1 MLFVEY
7 NRVMRRVLFIILLL
21 TLFAVCP
28 ENKSLAAY
36 NEDLPKDMQ
45 VEDEPDPILPN
56 IFIWQIPDE
65 DIIPAEDISSEDAD
79 DENISEEPKTEE
91 ELYFANYDNIPLKG
105 YLDFI
110 EDSNSISLKKP
121 DEELVLNLSV
131 PQKFEMVNLSEK
143 DKRNLPVTTFAN
155 NVYTRSTN
163 DIQYNIAPFDNATEI
178 SHGPFS
184 VGTSYNESIDTSDL
198 GFTTSLYTKYENKYF
213 ALKSSY
219 DKNTGVLYS
228 DVIDK
233 FSFAPELKLNRYVSI
248 KDVVTSDI
256 TRNRKKNEVILSIKP
271 SNDDRVRFEFGAGHT
286 YDSNNE
292 LLRTQ
297 IKFSTQYKW

>member
-198 GFTTSLYTKYENKYF
+198 GFTTSLYTKYEN
-213 ALKSSY
+213 S
-219 DKNTGVLYS
+219 
-228 DVIDK
+228 
-233 FSFAPELKLNRYVSI
+233 
-248 KDVVTSDI
+248 VV
-256 TRNRKKNEVILSIKP
+256 
-271 SNDDRVRFEFGAGHT
+271 
-286 YDSNNE
+286 
-292 LLRTQ
+292 
-297 IKFSTQYKW
+297 

>member
-1 MLFVEY
+1 
-7 NRVMRRVLFIILLL
+7 MRRIIFIISLL
-21 TLFAVCP
+21 TLTICP
-28 ENKSLAAY
+28 ANICLAAY
-36 NEDLPKDMQ
+36 NMDLPENMQ
-45 VEDEPDPILPN
+45 VEDEPDPVLPN

-65 DIIPAEDISSEDAD
+65 DIIPAEEISDEDY
-79 DENISEEPKTEE
+79 IEEVSPQKIQSEE
-91 ELYFANYDNIPLKG
+91 ELYFANYDNVPLKG

-110 EDSNSISLKKP
+110 EDSNAISLKKP
-121 DEELVLNLSV
+121 DDELVLNLSV
-131 PQKFEMVNLSEK
+131 PQNFETKNLSEK
-143 DKRNLPVTTFAN
+143 DRRNLPVTTFAN
-155 NVYTRSTN
+155 SVYARSTN
-163 DIQYNIAPFDNATEI
+163 NIQYNIAPFDSNTEI
-178 SHGPFS
+178 KHGPFS

-198 GFTTSLYTKYENKYF
+198 GFTTSFYTKYENKYF

-219 DKNTGVLYS
+219 DKNAGVSYS

-233 FSFAPELKLNRYVSI
+233 FSFAPELKLNRYVSV
-248 KDVVTSDI
+248 KDVITSDI

>member
-1 MLFVEY
+1 
-7 NRVMRRVLFIILLL
+7 MRRIIFIILLL
-21 TLFAVCP
+21 AISMICP
-28 ENKSLAAY
+28 ANNCFAAY
-36 NEDLPKDMQ
+36 NEDLPENMQ

-65 DIIPAEDISSEDAD
+65 DIVPPEDISSD
-79 DENISEEPKTEE
+79 DYDVDITKQEGIKSEED
-91 ELYFANYDNIPLKG
+91 LHYANYDNIPLKG
-105 YLDFI
+105 YLDFL
-110 EDSNSISLKKP
+110 EDSNSISLKKQ
-121 DEELVLNLSV
+121 DDELVLNISV
-131 PQKFEMVNLSEK
+131 PQKFETTNLSER
-143 DKRNLPVTTFAN
+143 DKRNLPTTTFAS
-155 NVYTRSTN
+155 NVFARSTN
-163 DIQYNIAPFDNATEI
+163 DIQYNIAPFDSNTEI
-178 SHGPFS
+178 NHGPFS

-198 GFTTSLYTKYENKYF
+198 GFTTSFYTKYENKYF

-219 DKNTGVLYS
+219 DKNAGVSYS
-228 DVIDK
+228 DIIDK
-233 FSFAPELKLNRYVSI
+233 FSIAPELKLNRYVSI